1 MSKDGGHREKATL
14 RKQRFRERNC
24 TYTLSLPK
32 PEAKELEHH
41 AKKKGLKVSDYL
53 KTLISAEIHGTGYVM
68 PSDNRLQELSLAIRR
83 IGNNANQLT
92 RYAHYEKG
100 ITLQEIQQFQYLLQ
114 SLEREVRNTLTRP
127 SNIIDLLR
135 EHLRERPADSPLIIQ
150 WLYDYQDSPRQD
162 V

>member
-14 RKQRFRERNC
+14 RKKRFRERNC

-32 PEAKELEHH
+32 PEAKELELF
-41 AKKKGLKVSDYL
+41 ASKKGIKVSEYI
-53 KTLISAEIHGTGYVM
+53 KALIQADIHGTGYVM
-68 PSDNRLQELSLAIRR
+68 PSDNRLQELSLALRR

-100 ITLQEIQQFQYLLQ
+100 ITLEEVKQFQFLLQ
-114 SLEREVRNTLTRP
+114 TLEREVRDTITRP

-135 EHLRERPADSPLIIQ
+135 EHLRERPTDLSHITQ
-150 WLYDYQDSPRQD
+150 WLYDHQNPTH
-162 V
+162 